1 MAVAPQFLNVSAQK
15 SHISEV
21 EGGGGEG
28 GGRGGEG
35 EEEVVSH
42 FTFTYI
48 SLDETSRLA
57 APTCKAVGKCN

>member
-1 MAVAPQFLNVSAQK
+1 MAVAPQFLNVSSQK

-21 EGGGGEG
+21 EGGGEG
-28 GGRGGEG
+28 GGRGEEG

-48 SLDETSRLA
+48 SLDETSCLA